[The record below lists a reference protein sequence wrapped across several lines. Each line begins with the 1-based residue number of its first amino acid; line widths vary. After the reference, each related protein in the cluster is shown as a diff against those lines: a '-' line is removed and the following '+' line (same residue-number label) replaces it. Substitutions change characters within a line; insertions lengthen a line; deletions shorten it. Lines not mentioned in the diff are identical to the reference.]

1 MRVKSGCLM
10 FGVAVSIAL
19 AGCSTPPETDND
31 QWGNDVRNQDV
42 DIKRDPGRRI
52 SFSDEVDVMRDVD
65 ERQKW

>member
-1 MRVKSGCLM
+1 MRVLSGWLV
-10 FGVAVSIAL
+10 FGFVVLIAVV
-19 AGCSTPPETDND
+19 GCTTPPATGDD

-65 ERQKW
+65 ERQRW